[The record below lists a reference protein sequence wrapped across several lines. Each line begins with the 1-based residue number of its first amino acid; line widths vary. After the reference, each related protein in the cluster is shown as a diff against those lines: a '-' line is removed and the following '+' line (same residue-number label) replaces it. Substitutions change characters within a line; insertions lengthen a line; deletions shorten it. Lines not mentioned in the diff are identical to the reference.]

1 MIKGNKFVNVTQS
14 CAGSKQ
20 RPEIMPNCLKIPIST
35 TNDIAI
41 IEIEKS
47 TACFFSGD
55 PEKVPS
61 VFHCDVIGFEKNITT
76 CNNY

>member
-41 IEIEKS
+41 IEIEKVQHV
-47 TACFFSGD
+47 FFREIQRRF
-55 PEKVPS
+55 PP
-61 VFHCDVIGFEKNITT
+61 FFIAM
-76 CNNY
+76 

>member
-47 TACFFSGD
+47 TACFFREIQRRF
-55 PEKVPS
+55 PP
-61 VFHCDVIGFEKNITT
+61 FFIAM
-76 CNNY
+76 